1 VVKLPETFVVNKF
14 YQYAGAPKHNRGT
27 NVYQASCPICREG
40 KSWLRK
46 KRCYFVPLK
55 NIIHCHNCGWHGNPI
70 NWIMQLQSC
79 SLSDVL
85 SESNN
90 YDTIVIPTSDIK
102 EKRVVVNYDL
112 PCDCIDLEN
121 DDELNFYKDDVAVN
135 QAVTVLKE
143 RNLLKAVNRPKKYY
157 FTTTDFVH
165 KNRIIIPFY
174 DENNKI
180 IFYQSRKVLNNDD
193 RPKYLS
199 KKNSERSVFNINN
212 IIEDIPYVFITEGP
226 FDCTFIKNG
235 IALAGISERGSET
248 FTERQKMQIKMFPL
262 HEEIFVL
269 DNQWNDSTSKRK
281 SGDLIESGEKVFIW
295 PKEYR
300 KFKDIND
307 VCVSYNLNEFPYKFI
322 LKNSFSGMVGKMKLS
337 EIR

>member
-1 VVKLPETFVVNKF
+1 VVKLPETYIVNKF
-14 YQYAGAPKHNRGT
+14 YQYAGSPKHNRGT

-46 KRCYFVPLK
+46 KRCYYIPTK
-55 NIIHCHNCGWHGNPI
+55 NVIHCHNCGWHGNPV
-70 NWIMQLQSC
+70 NWIMELQSC

-90 YDTIVIPTSDIK
+90 YDDIVIPINQAENNKKIT
-102 EKRVVVNYDL
+102 NYEL

-121 DDELNFYKDDVAVN
+121 DDELNFYSNNSIVM
-135 QAVTVLKE
+135 QAVFTLND
-143 RNLLKAVNRPKKYY
+143 RGLLTSINRPKKYY
-157 FTTTDFVH
+157 ITLTDFVH

-180 IFYQSRKVLNNDD
+180 IFYQSRKILNNDD
-193 RPKYLS
+193 RPRYLS
-199 KKNSERSVFNINN
+199 KKNSERSIFNINN

-226 FDCTFIKNG
+226 FDCTFIRNG
-235 IALAGISERGSET
+235 IALAGISESGSDT
-248 FTERQKMQIKMFPL
+248 FTEKQKLQIQTFPL
-262 HEEIFVL
+262 HEHIFVL
-269 DNQWNDSTSKRK
+269 DNQWNDATSKKK
-281 SGDLIESGEKVFIW
+281 SKDLIEAGKSVFLW
-295 PKEYR
+295 PKEYG

-307 VCVSYNLNEFPYKFI
+307 VCVRYKLNEFPYKFI
-322 LKNSFSGMVGKMKLS
+322 LKNSFSGMVGKLKLS